1 VHLHLL
7 IPLSPLLPS
16 LSVSH
21 TGAKFLYLH
30 ISTAKSNVEK
40 YLQRTPF
47 CKSMK
52 VGFLLPEIGR
62 RA

>member
-1 VHLHLL
+1 
-7 IPLSPLLPS
+7 LLPS